1 MHNVKHDVQT
11 ERGEVRGKEEVK
23 KALLI
28 ALLIL
33 SVVIVSLTVLVS
45 AAFAACSSQPEKAV
59 TDRQQLIRVALEWA
73 LVDKNLPHYAFLPD
87 PTNVLISLDG
97 LSADELP
104 TLPGVTLTALTE
116 EELQK
121 KADAEGSL
129 GSPRTCR
136 PRDCGLLRVS
146 LGNLVIAGDTAEI
159 WVSNERVE
167 SSTEAATPFGP
178 SNPAVLIG
186 GFCELQLRKTGGQW
200 AIVDSICALA

>member
-1 MHNVKHDVQT
+1 MRSHSTATVMF
-11 ERGEVRGKEEVK
+11 
-23 KALLI
+23 
-28 ALLIL
+28 
-33 SVVIVSLTVLVS
+33 LTVLAT

-73 LVDKNLPHYAFLPD
+73 LVDKNLPDFGLFPD

-97 LSADELP
+97 EAGGGPSISLSADELP

-116 EELQK
+116 GQLQK
-121 KADAEGSL
+121 KADTEGSL
-129 GSPRTCR
+129 
-136 PRDCGLLRVS
+136 LRMS
-146 LGNLVIAGDTAEI
+146 LENLVIAGDTAEI

-186 GFCELQLRKTGGQW
+186 GFCQLQLRKTGGQW
-200 AIVDSICALA
+200 TIVESACAVA

>member
-1 MHNVKHDVQT
+1 MSSRT
-11 ERGEVRGKEEVK
+11 T
-23 KALLI
+23 AM
-28 ALLIL
+28 
-33 SVVIVSLTVLVS
+33 VVALTVLAT

-73 LVDKNLPHYAFLPD
+73 LVDKNLPDYAFLPD

-97 LSADELP
+97 EAGGGPSIFLSADELP
-104 TLPGVTLTALTE
+104 TVPGVTLTALTE

-129 GSPRTCR
+129 
-136 PRDCGLLRVS
+136 LRVS
-146 LGNLVIAGDTAEI
+146 LENLVIAADTAEI
-159 WVSNERVE
+159 RVSNWRVT

-186 GFCELQLRKTGGQW
+186 GFCELQLSKTGSQW
-200 AIVDSICALA
+200 TIVDSICALA

>member
-1 MHNVKHDVQT
+1 MRSRT
-11 ERGEVRGKEEVK
+11 T
-23 KALLI
+23 AM
-28 ALLIL
+28 
-33 SVVIVSLTVLVS
+33 VVFLTVLAS
-45 AAFAACSSQPEKAV
+45 AAFAACSSQPDPTTVAV

-97 LSADELP
+97 AAGGGPSIFQSADELP

-167 SSTEAATPFGP
+167 SSTEAATPSGP
-178 SNPAVLIG
+178 SNPAVNIG

-200 AIVDSICALA
+200 TIVESACAVA

>member
-1 MHNVKHDVQT
+1 MRSRT
-11 ERGEVRGKEEVK
+11 T
-23 KALLI
+23 AM
-28 ALLIL
+28 
-33 SVVIVSLTVLVS
+33 VVFLTVLAS
-45 AAFAACSSQPEKAV
+45 AAFAACSSQPDPTTVAV

-73 LVDKNLPHYAFLPD
+73 LVDKNIPDYAFLPD

-97 LSADELP
+97 EPGGGPSIFLSADELP

-116 EELQK
+116 GELQK

-129 GSPRTCR
+129 
-136 PRDCGLLRVS
+136 LRLS
-146 LGNLVIAGDTAEI
+146 LENLVIAGNTAEI
-159 WVSNERVE
+159 RVSNWRVI

-200 AIVDSICALA
+200 TIVESACAVA

>member
-1 MHNVKHDVQT
+1 MHTVKHDVQT

-33 SVVIVSLTVLVS
+33 SIVIVSLTVLVS

-59 TDRQQLIRVALEWA
+59 TDRQTLIRVALEWA
-73 LVDKNLPHYAFLPD
+73 LVDKNLPDHGLLPD

-97 LSADELP
+97 EAGGGPSISLSADELP

-116 EELQK
+116 GELQK
-121 KADAEGSL
+121 KADTEGSL
-129 GSPRTCR
+129 
-136 PRDCGLLRVS
+136 LRMS
-146 LGNLVIAGDTAEI
+146 LENLVIAGDTAEMRVGNW
-159 WVSNERVE
+159 WVR
-167 SSTEAATPFGP
+167 SSTETRQFL
-178 SNPAVLIG
+178 SG